1 MSSEEKNGGK
11 KQGFMGDAMKLFLI
25 TLIAGVC
32 LGAAYE
38 VTKAPIA
45 LAQVANEQK
54 QYKGVFEEAASFEEN
69 TAEND
74 KIESS
79 AAEISK
85 TYSNAKIEKVMEAK
99 DSSGQVIGHVVNAAG
114 KGFGGDVEITIGI
127 RNDGTVNGIG
137 FLSISESAGLGM
149 NAEKKDFYGQY
160 AGKKVK
166 QFTVVKKG
174 TGTGADG
181 EINAISGATITSRA
195 VTNAVNA
202 AVYFTENCIEK

>member
-1 MSSEEKNGGK
+1 
-11 KQGFMGDAMKLFLI
+11 MKLFLI

-85 TYSNAKIEKVMEAK
+85 TYSNAKIEKVMVLY
-99 DSSGQVIGHVVNAAG
+99 S
-114 KGFGGDVEITIGI
+114 
-127 RNDGTVNGIG
+127 
-137 FLSISESAGLGM
+137 LESAFSIIILSPREF
-149 NAEKKDFYGQY
+149 NFALNTCFPC
-160 AGKKVK
+160 AI
-166 QFTVVKKG
+166 
-174 TGTGADG
+174 
-181 EINAISGATITSRA
+181 INH
-195 VTNAVNA
+195 
-202 AVYFTENCIEK
+202 